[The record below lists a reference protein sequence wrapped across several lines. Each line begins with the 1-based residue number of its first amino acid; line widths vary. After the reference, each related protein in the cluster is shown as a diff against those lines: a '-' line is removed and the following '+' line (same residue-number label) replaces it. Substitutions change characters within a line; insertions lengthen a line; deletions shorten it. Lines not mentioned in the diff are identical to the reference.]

1 MTTQAISVPRPD
13 AGPDAGPGR
22 GGFGGL
28 VRAEWTKFR
37 SVRGWV
43 IGMIL
48 AALLTIFLGV
58 FAAANASIG
67 CQINGGP
74 PKSGKACLPY
84 IPHGPGG
91 EIVTDSF
98 YFARQPLAGNGTI
111 TVRVISLSGKHV
123 NLGSGGPVQVG
134 SGDLVPGLAEWAK
147 AGIIVKQ
154 STRQGSAYAAMM
166 VTDGHG
172 VQMQYNFT
180 GDTAGMPGAVSA
192 ANPRWLRLTRSGDTI
207 TGYDSADGTRW
218 TQVGTVRLTGL
229 PSTVQVGM
237 FATSPGYT
245 VTQDSFGGSGST
257 GGPAQATGVFDHV
270 SLSGGAPGSTWTGTA
285 VGGGGAVGGGPG
297 PGPVPGGGPAPFTR
311 SGGTFTL
318 TGSGDIAPVTPGP
331 NSPLPTVTIGQS
343 LTGAFLGLIAIVM
356 VAAMF
361 FSTEYRRGLIRITLA
376 ATPRRGAVLAAK
388 AVVIGAVAFVTGL
401 VAAVVSI
408 GIGVPKEENHGQVLL
423 TAPLLTEARVI
434 VGTAAMLAV
443 AAVFAVALG
452 AILRRSAAA
461 ITIAVVTVVMPFL
474 LTALNVVPAG
484 AGDWLLR
491 LTPAAGLAI
500 EQSIP
505 RYAQVTTVTS
515 PVQGYYPLSPGL
527 PCCACGRRRPLPS
540 RWSCCGGGTHERRHG
555 DAAGGDDD
563 HGGSAGGEP
572 APRAARRVDQAAHGV
587 WACLAAP
594 RDRGADHRG
603 QRRGC
608 RGHSLPAEP
617 DLPGRHDQAQ
627 PDRDPVRPGRGRDP
641 GGAGVL

>member
-28 VRAEWTKFR
+28 VLAEWTKFR

-48 AALLTIFLGV
+48 AALLTIFIGV

-98 YFARQPLAGNGTI
+98 SFARQPLTGNGTI
-111 TVRVISLSGKHV
+111 TAEVTSLTGEHA
-123 NLGSGGPVQVG
+123 NLSAGPAQAGNGSM
-134 SGDLVPGLAEWAK
+134 VPGLVEWAK
-147 AGIIVKQ
+147 AGIIIKQ

-166 VTDGHG
+166 VTEGHG
-172 VQMQYNFT
+172 VRMQYNFT

-192 ANPRWLRLTRSGDTI
+192 AHPRWLRLTRSGDTI
-207 TGYDSADGTRW
+207 TGYDSADGTHW
-218 TQVGTVRLTGL
+218 TQVGTVQLTGL
-229 PSTVQVGM
+229 PSTVQAGM

-245 VTQDSFGGSGST
+245 VTQNSFGGASNN

-270 SLSGGAPGSTWTGTA
+270 SLAGRASGSTWTPA
-285 VGGGGAVGGGPG
+285 AIGGGGTAGGGPG
-297 PGPVPGGGPAPFTR
+297 PGGGPGSAPFTR
-311 SGGTFTL
+311 NGSTFTV

-331 NSPLPTVTIGQS
+331 GSGFPTVTIGQS
-343 LTGAFLGLIAIVM
+343 LTGAFLGLIAIVV

-361 FSTEYRRGLIRITLA
+361 FSTEYRRGLIRTTLA

-408 GIGVPKEENHGQVLL
+408 GVGVPKEEHQGQILL
-423 TAPLLTEARVI
+423 AAPWLTEVRVI

-474 LTALNVVPAG
+474 LAALNVVPAG
-484 AGDWLLR
+484 VGDWLLR

-505 RYAQVTTVTS
+505 RYAQVAAVIS
-515 PVQGYYPLSPGL
+515 PVQGYYPLSPYAGFAVL
-527 PCCACGRRRPLPS
+527 CLWAAAALALALVMLRRR
-540 RWSCCGGGTHERRHG
+540 
-555 DAAGGDDD
+555 DA
-563 HGGSAGGEP
+563 
-572 APRAARRVDQAAHGV
+572 
-587 WACLAAP
+587 
-594 RDRGADHRG
+594 
-603 QRRGC
+603 
-608 RGHSLPAEP
+608 
-617 DLPGRHDQAQ
+617 
-627 PDRDPVRPGRGRDP
+627 
-641 GGAGVL
+641 